1 VTTRGRRLSPSVVGA
16 LRAWLLLASL
26 AAASLG
32 APRLLPLAWNRSP
45 SLPHGLYLRA
55 RGGYAPG
62 TLVLACLPAALAAAA
77 RRRGY
82 LDPGTCPGGASPV
95 GKVVLAAGP
104 DVVDFRAGGLR
115 VNGLSIPGSGPVSVD
130 SRSRPLAHVPF
141 GRYRLAPGEV
151 WLYSPY
157 HPRSF
162 DSRYFG
168 PLREGDLRSTL
179 VPLWIAS
186 RGLPE
191 PPGFRLRLGSS
202 HVD

>member
-1 VTTRGRRLSPSVVGA
+1 VTLPVRRSRRLPPSVLAV
-16 LRAWLLLASL
+16 WLLLGL
-26 AAASLG
+26 LGAASLG
-32 APRLLPLAWNRSP
+32 ALRLLPLAWNRSP
-45 SLPHGLYLRA
+45 SLPRGLYLRA

-62 TLVLACLPAALAAAA
+62 TLVLACLPEARAAAA

-82 LDPGTCPGGASPV
+82 LESGTCPGGASPV

-104 DVVDFRAGGLR
+104 DVVDFDAGGLR
-115 VNGLSIPGSGPVSVD
+115 RNGVPLPGSGTISVD
-130 SRSRPLAHVPF
+130 SAGRPLGHVPF

-168 PLREGDLRSTL
+168 PLPESDLRSTL

-186 RGLPE
+186 RGLPQ
-191 PPGFRLRLGSS
+191 PPGFRLRPGSS

>member
-1 VTTRGRRLSPSVVGA
+1 VTQGRRLSPPVLG
-16 LRAWLLLASL
+16 AWLLLASL
-26 AAASLG
+26 AAGALG
-32 APRLLPLAWNRSP
+32 APRLLPVAWNRSP
-45 SLPHGLYLRA
+45 SLPRGLYLRTQS
-55 RGGYAPG
+55 RYAPG
-62 TLVLACLPAALAAAA
+62 TLVLACLPEACAAAA

-82 LDPGTCPGGASPV
+82 LDAGSCPGGASPV

-104 DVVDFRAGGLR
+104 DVVELAADGLR
-115 VNGLSIPGSGPVSVD
+115 VNGVSIPGSGPVSVD
-130 SRSRPLAHVPF
+130 SRGRALAHVPF

-168 PLREGDLRSTL
+168 PLRESDLRSAL
-179 VPLWIAS
+179 APLWIAS

>member
-1 VTTRGRRLSPSVVGA
+1 MRRRRGSSPSLLGT
-16 LRAWLLLASL
+16 WLLLACL
-26 AAASLG
+26 AAAALG
-32 APRLLPLAWNRSP
+32 APRLLPLAWNGSA
-45 SLPHGLYLRA
+45 SLPRGLYLRA
-55 RGGYAPG
+55 RAGYARG
-62 TLVLACLPAALAAAA
+62 RLVLACLPAALAAAA

-82 LDPGTCPGGASPV
+82 LDAGPCPGGASPV

-104 DVVDFRAGGLR
+104 DVVDFGADGLR

-130 SRSRPLAHVPF
+130 SRGRPLAHVPF
-141 GRYRLAPGEV
+141 GRYCLLPGEV

-168 PLREGDLRSTL
+168 PVRQSDLRSAL
-179 VPLWIAS
+179 VPLWVAT

>member
-1 VTTRGRRLSPSVVGA
+1 MRRRRRISPPVAG
-16 LRAWLLLASL
+16 AWLLLAFL
-26 AAASLG
+26 GAASLG

-45 SLPHGLYLRA
+45 SLPRGLYLRA

-62 TLVLACLPAALAAAA
+62 TLVLACLPEARATAA
-77 RRRGY
+77 RQRGY

-95 GKVVLAAGP
+95 GKIVLAAGP
-104 DVVDFRAGGLR
+104 DVVDFGADGLR
-115 VNGLSIPGSGPVSVD
+115 RHGVPVPGSGPVSVD
-130 SRSRPLAHVPF
+130 SAGRPLGHVPF
-141 GRYRLAPGEV
+141 GRYRLAPGEF

-168 PLREGDLRSTL
+168 PLRQSDLRSTL
-179 VPLWIAS
+179 VPVWIAS